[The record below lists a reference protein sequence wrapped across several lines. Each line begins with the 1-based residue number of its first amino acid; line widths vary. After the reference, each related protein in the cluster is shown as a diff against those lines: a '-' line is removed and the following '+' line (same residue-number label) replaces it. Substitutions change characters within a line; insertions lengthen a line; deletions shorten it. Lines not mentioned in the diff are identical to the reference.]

1 MARHIETDAR
11 TSADRIR
18 QSPQPLLGVLLSL
31 LLIASAGCGSRTG
44 ESTTERSQ
52 PSPDSGATAA
62 TKSGE
67 AHQATPAARPSEA
80 QPKAEPVAQT
90 GHVRLLQKACVQF
103 EPQWISI
110 GVGQSLTWD
119 SELKAPVTIHVT
131 AGAFDKTEF
140 VVRPGASV
148 KSGPARAAN
157 DYAIWTAPAA
167 CQGAPRGARGS
178 GPGVTVEAVS
188 H

>member
-1 MARHIETDAR
+1 MARHIET
-11 TSADRIR
+11 
-18 QSPQPLLGVLLSL
+18 VLLSL
-31 LLIASAGCGSRTG
+31 LLVASAGCGSRSG
-44 ESTTERSQ
+44 ESTTGGSQ
-52 PSPDSGATAA
+52 SSPDSGATSSAT

-67 AHQATPAARPSEA
+67 EHKATPAAQSTEA
-80 QPKAEPVAQT
+80 QPKAAPVAQA
-90 GHVRLLQKACVQF
+90 GHVRLISKGCVQF
-103 EPQWISI
+103 EPHWVSI

-131 AGAFDKTEF
+131 AGAFDKTVF

-157 DYAIWTAPAA
+157 DYAVWTEPAA
-167 CQGAPRGARGS
+167 CQGAPRGSRGS
-178 GPGVTVEAVS
+178 GPGVTVEAAG